1 MAGDPK
7 LQAALSLPS
16 KINQNNNRQN
26 CEGGETPIES
36 EDDVIRGI
44 GYLDGRKHSR
54 YLIGFILRVL
64 SSNVKSFF

>member
-1 MAGDPK
+1 MPGDPK

-26 CEGGETPIES
+26 GQGGETPIES
-36 EDDVIRGI
+36 GDDVIRVDN
-44 GYLDGRKHSR
+44 LDGRKHIK
-54 YLIGFILRVL
+54 YPIGFILRFL